1 MSKYGFLSVIEEEMD
16 KHFAYDYAMDWD
28 KKNHAVELTFV
39 LEAQNA
45 SGVETIDDQGEVSSE
60 DIVFED
66 YVLFYNPAKSTF
78 DADDYLVTIPYDPK
92 KGLSREFLA
101 YFAQTLNEIAT
112 QGLDDLMDFL
122 SDETA
127 IDFGLDWDTEAFEKG
142 RAALVE
148 GEFYPYPRY

>member
-127 IDFGLDWDTEAFEKG
+127 IDFGLDWDAEAFEKG
-142 RAALVE
+142 RADLVE

>member
-16 KHFAYDYAMDWD
+16 KNFAYDYAMDWD

-66 YVLFYNPAKSTF
+66 YVLFYNPAKSMF

-101 YFAQTLNEIAT
+101 YFAQTLNKIAT

-127 IDFGLDWDTEAFEKG
+127 IDFGLDWDAEAFEKG
-142 RAALVE
+142 RAELE
-148 GEFYPYPRY
+148 ETEFFGYPRY

>member
-16 KHFAYDYAMDWD
+16 KNFAYDYAMDWD

-45 SGVETIDDQGEVSSE
+45 SSVETIDDQGEVSSE

-127 IDFGLDWDTEAFEKG
+127 IDFGLDWDAEAFEKG
-142 RAALVE
+142 RAELVE

>member
-16 KHFAYDYAMDWD
+16 KNFAYDYAMDWD

-66 YVLFYNPAKSTF
+66 YVLFYNPAKSMF

-127 IDFGLDWDTEAFEKG
+127 IDFGLDWDAEAFEKG
-142 RAALVE
+142 RAELVE

>member
-66 YVLFYNPAKSTF
+66 YVLFYNPAKSMF

-122 SDETA
+122 NDETA
-127 IDFGLDWDTEAFEKG
+127 IDFGLDWDAEAFEKG
-142 RAALVE
+142 RAELEE

>member
-127 IDFGLDWDTEAFEKG
+127 IDFALDWDADAFEKG
-142 RAALVE
+142 RAELVE

>member
-142 RAALVE
+142 RAELVE
-148 GEFYPYPRY
+148 GELYPYPRY

>member
-1 MSKYGFLSVIEEEMD
+1 MSKYGFLSVIEEEID

-127 IDFGLDWDTEAFEKG
+127 IDFGLVWDAEAFEKG
-142 RAALVE
+142 RAELVE

>member
-16 KHFAYDYAMDWD
+16 KHFAFDYAMDWD

-92 KGLSREFLA
+92 KGLSREFSA
-101 YFAQTLNEIAT
+101 YFSQTLNEIAT

-127 IDFGLDWDTEAFEKG
+127 IDFGLDWDAEAFEKG

>member
-1 MSKYGFLSVIEEEMD
+1 MSKYGFLSVIEEEID

-127 IDFGLDWDTEAFEKG
+127 IDFGLDWDAEVFEKG
-142 RAALVE
+142 RAELVE

>member
-16 KHFAYDYAMDWD
+16 KNFAYDYAMDWD

-66 YVLFYNPAKSTF
+66 YVLFYNPAKSMF

-122 SDETA
+122 NDETA
-127 IDFGLDWDTEAFEKG
+127 IDFGLDWDAEAFEKG
-142 RAALVE
+142 RAELEE

>member
-1 MSKYGFLSVIEEEMD
+1 MAKHGFLSVIEEEMD

-127 IDFGLDWDTEAFEKG
+127 PDFGLDWDADAFEKG
-142 RAALVE
+142 RADLVE

>member
-127 IDFGLDWDTEAFEKG
+127 IDFGLDWDADAFEKG
-142 RAALVE
+142 RADLVE
-148 GEFYPYPRY
+148 GKFYPYPRY